1 MSGWITSGRMY
12 AVTPA
17 VEEGWRV
24 LLGQIAA
31 DAGVALEFLSYPA
44 PQPLEALWSRPDLGA
59 VFMCGYPLALGLAP
73 VVPIAAPIPAAD
85 WAGGRAAYRTNLIVR
100 RDAPYRQLEDSFGAR
115 AGYTVAH
122 SQSGFNAFRH
132 HLLRYRTPARPSL
145 YASMTGNL
153 TAARGVLDAVIE
165 GQIDI
170 GPLDSYWHLL
180 LEHSAPE
187 VTRGVRVLATTELT
201 PIPTFVAAAGADAA
215 MVAALRASFVAAAS
229 RPWFAAC
236 REPLQLAGFEHVDS
250 AAYRMYLDWD
260 REAKAAGYE
269 LPA

>member
-1 MSGWITSGRMY
+1 MY
-12 AVTPA
+12 AVTPS
-17 VEEGWRV
+17 VEEGWRT
-24 LLGQIAA
+24 LLAHVAA
-31 DAGVALEFLSYPA
+31 DAGVALEYVSYPA

-59 VFMCGYPLALGLAP
+59 VFMCGYPVALALAP
-73 VVPIAAPIPAAD
+73 VVPIAAPIPSAD
-85 WAGGRAAYRTNLIVR
+85 WAGGRAVYRTHLIVR
-100 RDAPYRQLEDSFGAR
+100 RDAPYRTLEDSFGAR
-115 AGYTVAH
+115 AGYTVTH

-132 HLLRYRTPARPSL
+132 HLLRYRTPARPAL

-153 TAARGVLDAVIE
+153 TAARGVLDAVTS

-170 GPLDSYWHLL
+170 GPLDSYWHRL

-187 VTRGVRVLATTELT
+187 VTRGVRVLAATEIT
-201 PIPTFVAAAGADAA
+201 PIPTFVAAAGADAS
-215 MVAALRASFVAAAS
+215 MVAALRAAFLAAAG
-229 RPWFAAC
+229 RPWFAPC
-236 REPLQLAGFEHVDS
+236 RERLQLAGFAHVDA